1 MPTNPT
7 LHLQE
12 SSQFSEHSHSNNPL
26 AMPVNI
32 RTVSIIIGSII
43 LIIGLISVTLGCV
56 PYVFLEIRHDPN
68 VATAI
73 NIWAGAMYI
82 ICGSL
87 AIVNHCQRVNHHL
100 LYFVA
105 MNYHNEIAS
114 VVLFAIFQ
122 YQSPPMPINDINQT
136 ISCFTFMITISY
148 FSFSVISL
156 VVSMIQA
163 ALSLTTI
170 IQVYHV
176 NGFYWYSILSLSVA
190 VLCFSF
196 SVSMMVILLRN
207 IYCKLPIPMQDRGSN
222 QARRR
227 QLRFQPEAG
236 RRPKVRFSEPET
248 ALSNQSSLPLK

>member
-12 SSQFSEHSHSNNPL
+12 SSQLSEHSHSNNPL

-87 AIVNHCQRVNHHL
+87 AIVNHCQRINHRL
-100 LYFVA
+100 
-105 MNYHNEIAS
+105 
-114 VVLFAIFQ
+114 
-122 YQSPPMPINDINQT
+122 
-136 ISCFTFMITISY
+136 
-148 FSFSVISL
+148 
-156 VVSMIQA
+156 
-163 ALSLTTI
+163 
-170 IQVYHV
+170 
-176 NGFYWYSILSLSVA
+176 
-190 VLCFSF
+190 
-196 SVSMMVILLRN
+196 
-207 IYCKLPIPMQDRGSN
+207 MQDRGSN

-227 QLRFQPEAG
+227 QLRFQPGMNFIIDSKIVVNPLENISMGNFCFDDSLTITLLILEAG